1 MTKNSKKK
9 KTKYEKLQEKLCMKK
24 KSCWETW
31 DEKTKKDSFTFG
43 DEYKKFLDTSKTEQE
58 TVQSSIKLAK
68 EKGFKDIATLKNI
81 KAGDKVYFNYE
92 DRSLFLA
99 RIGKKKFADGCKIIM
114 AHVDSPH
121 LDLKVSPLYEDE
133 NLAFFKTHYY
143 GGIKK
148 YQWPTIPLSLH
159 GIIYLEDRTK
169 KEIVIGEK
177 DDEPKFMIT
186 DLLPHLEGRK
196 ERKVK
201 GEDLN
206 LLVGSLPVDDKK
218 IKEKVKL
225 AILEILHNNYGI
237 KEGDFS
243 SAELQA
249 VPAVKA
255 FDVGFD
261 RGMISGFGHD
271 DKSSSFA
278 SLGSLMSSKNTEASQ
293 VCVLIDREEI
303 GSEGATGAQSI
314 VVERFFVK
322 LLKLAGAKNAGMNDV
337 YEVFEKSEMISGDA
351 TAGVDPDYKDVHD
364 LKNSVRFGY
373 GLALEKYTGHGGKYN
388 SSEASAKFVQ
398 SLKSTLNKNK
408 NVVYQISGGLG
419 KIDQGGGGTIAK
431 YMANRGLDIIDAGVP
446 VFNMHAPLEI
456 ISKADLYS
464 AYLGYKAFYENE

>member
-1 MTKNSKKK
+1 
-9 KTKYEKLQEKLCMKK
+9 
-24 KSCWETW
+24 
-31 DEKTKKDSFTFG
+31 
-43 DEYKKFLDTSKTEQE
+43 
-58 TVQSSIKLAK
+58 
-68 EKGFKDIATLKNI
+68 
-81 KAGDKVYFNYE
+81 
-92 DRSLFLA
+92 LA
-99 RIGKKKFADGCKIIM
+99 RIGKKKFAEGCKIIM

-121 LDLKVSPLYEDE
+121 LDLKISPLYEDE

-148 YQWPTIPLSLH
+148 YQWPTIPLALH
-159 GIIYLEDRTK
+159 GDIYLEDGSK

-177 DDEPKFMIT
+177 EDDTKFMIT
-186 DLLPHLEGRK
+186 DLLPHLEGKK

-225 AILEILHNNYGI
+225 AVLEILYEKYGI

-249 VPAVKA
+249 VPAAKA
-255 FDVGFD
+255 SDIGVDRSFVG
-261 RGMISGFGHD
+261 GFGHD
-271 DKSSSFA
+271 DKSSSFTSIEA
-278 SLGSLMSSKNTEASQ
+278 LINSKDAEFSQ
-293 VCVLIDREEI
+293 ICVLIDREEI
-303 GSEGATGAQSI
+303 GSEGATGAQSV

-322 LLKLAGAKNAGMNDV
+322 LLQLAGIKNVGMNNV
-337 YEVFEKSEMISGDA
+337 YEMFEKSEMISGDV

-373 GLALEKYTGHGGKYN
+373 GLALEKHTGYGGKYS

-398 SLKSTLNKNK
+398 SLKSSLDKNK
-408 NVVYQISGGLG
+408 NAVYQISGGLG

-446 VFNMHAPLEI
+446 VFNMHAPLEL

-464 AYLGYKAFYENE
+464 AYLGYKVFYESGR